1 MLSVRE
7 NTPNVA
13 SEPLEAGHL
22 KVGLMARSIRS
33 AGIVLLSQGG
43 RLTLQFVAM
52 VAMARLVMPNEFGV
66 FGVAT
71 AITGFGLLFKDG
83 LAVGTV
89 QRESLTQAQ
98 CSGLFW
104 FNIVVGTM
112 LTLVTCLAAP
122 LVASFYRQD
131 VLAPLLVAMAVNY
144 LFSYASSQHVAV
156 LKRQMRFGTLA
167 IIDQIAMLLS
177 VIIGIVLALNGC
189 GVWSLA
195 AVQIGLSVFVAI
207 GAWLACDWRPSWYQP
222 NCGLRALLHYGKD
235 VAVSDAT
242 TYTMKNVDNLLI
254 GWACGAAALG
264 FYDRA
269 YTLTMIP
276 LAQILTPLGS
286 LGLTALSRLQKDR
299 ERYRDYAVNI
309 IAISCGIG
317 MPISIFLGVG
327 AHDLI
332 GCVLG
337 RRWLDSVPIM
347 QALAPGAVAD
357 AFIMGISNIMLS
369 SGKTKEF
376 LIYRLSTTSLAILA
390 FFVGVFWGP
399 IGVAVAVSLSRIVA
413 VFIVLWLHLADAQA
427 PVRFEHIRKAASAP
441 FVAAVTAGL
450 IVVLCQKIIAA
461 AGNQIVSLLISTTGY
476 GVLYL
481 AIWAMLPQGART
493 IRQIVELALNGKGAK
508 EARSAAAEP
517 GETTAQE
524 LASAQ

>member
-7 NTPNVA
+7 NSAELA

-22 KVGLMARSIRS
+22 KVGLMARSIRN

-43 RLTLQFVAM
+43 RLTLQFGAM

-71 AITGFGLLFKDG
+71 AIIGFGLLFKDG
-83 LAVGTV
+83 LAIGTV

-104 FNIVVGTM
+104 FNMVVGAL

-122 LVASFYRQD
+122 LVASFYKQD
-131 VLAPLLVAMAVNY
+131 VLAPLLVAMAITY

-177 VIIGIVLALNGC
+177 VSIGVVLAWKGC

-195 AVQIGLSVFVAI
+195 AVQIGLSVFVSI
-207 GAWLACDWRPSWYQP
+207 GAWVACDWRPTWYQP

-235 VAVSDAT
+235 VAVSDVT
-242 TYTMKNVDNLLI
+242 TYAMKNVDNLLI
-254 GWACGAAALG
+254 GWACGAASLG

-269 YTLTMIP
+269 YTLMMIP

-286 LGLTALSRLQKDR
+286 LGLTALSRLQMDR
-299 ERYRDYAVNI
+299 QRYRDYAENI
-309 IAISCGIG
+309 IAISCGLG
-317 MPISIFLGVG
+317 MPISTYLGVG
-327 AHDLI
+327 AHYLVA
-332 GCVLG
+332 CVLG
-337 RRWLDSVPIM
+337 LRWLDSVPIM

-357 AFIMGISNIMLS
+357 AFIMGITNIMLS

-376 LIYRLSTTSLAILA
+376 LIYRLSTTPLAILA

-399 IGVAVAVSLSRIVA
+399 IGVAVAVSCARIVA
-413 VFIVLWLHLADAQA
+413 VFIVLWLYLSDAQA

-441 FVAAVTAGL
+441 LVAAVTAGL
-450 IVVLCQKIIAA
+450 IVVLCDKIIAA
-461 AGNQIVSLLISTTGY
+461 AGNPILSLLISSTAY

-481 AIWAMLPQGART
+481 GIWAVLPQGART
-493 IRQIVELALNGKGAK
+493 IARIVSLILNYK
-508 EARSAAAEP
+508 ETKKIKEP
-517 GETTAQE
+517 A
-524 LASAQ
+524 